1 MTPAVALL
9 DANVLYPAPL
19 RDLLLQLAFMDLYQ
33 ARWSAEIDAEWTRN
47 LLAARPE
54 LADRIERTRAAMHR
68 ALPDALVT
76 GYAAL
81 IPNLS
86 LPDQNDACPGDSDHG
101 KGRGHCH
108 LQPQGLSRGGLGTL
122 RLGGAAPRRL
132 PAILHCHDAVQ
143 GRGGGAG
150 LSHAALASA
159 GHGGRLFESAAPFG
173 NDANRRVFG
182 WSSGSLATVTVFSP
196 ALFAAP

>member
-33 ARWSAEIDAEWTRN
+33 AHWSAEIDDEWTRN

-54 LADRIERTRAAMHR
+54 LAERIERTRAAMHR

-86 LPDQNDACPGDSDHG
+86 LPDQNDRHV
-101 KGRGHCH
+101 
-108 LQPQGLSRGGLGTL
+108 L
-122 RLGGAAPRRL
+122 AA
-132 PAILHCHDAVQ
+132 AITATAEVIVTFNLKDFPE
-143 GRGGGAG
+143 
-150 LSHAALASA
+150 AALAPYDLVARHPDAFLQSFIA
-159 GHGGRLFESAAPFG
+159 TMPSRVVEAVRDCVTRLSHPPVTATGYLKVLRRLGMTETAVFLDGHLVHWQP
-173 NDANRRVFG
+173 
-182 WSSGSLATVTVFSP
+182 
-196 ALFAAP
+196 